1 MSVGVLYPFILFG
14 ISLLFSAILFSIKS
28 KKQNLNEIRKTI
40 REDAEKAFRS
50 LEQKVVETEEQVSLK
65 QVEAQET
72 CVYVE
77 KKIQELKDDG
87 EELSQLGDALN
98 TYRSMLAQL
107 NIATTQ
113 AHEYVVSTN
122 GDATKLQ
129 ELQHLIDS
137 HEKKTYNIL
146 QSFDSGVKEQKF
158 QLETIRTEIE
168 SQTNSSV
175 NQIIT
180 TRDDSLSQVS
190 NQIGKYQE
198 LFDKCDEIQST
209 HNAILKELIDSQAAY
224 QDKLNAIQKDFENKC
239 DTYLNSTTTK
249 LDEYLSQIQSSANDK
264 LSLVEG
270 SIIKNFEEE
279 LNSKK
284 EDTFLR
290 IDEVLQSSIRTIS
303 LYDEKLNGSN
313 GNELVRGVNKPS
325 NASLSDDIVK
335 PEIPSTSIHQNFIKE
350 DESLPVNSSIEDL
363 VEEPELPKK
372 EIKPKKKKRRKK
384 KKSNDDI
391 DILAGIDLI
400 DLPDTLSENKDEESI
415 EDVLPFESENSFDQ
429 EIPKN
434 IEDINLDSLSSIE
447 SFCSTNTTK
456 EDSISDSQLSD
467 TETKEEPV
475 VSVKE
480 PIESVPLEEKKET
493 ERNKKDIPLSKEE
506 QKKKLNGTGF
516 GNLLNSYG
524 SNKRVDEVKP
534 DTEPIKSFKPGS
546 IIEKLVEE
554 DKSNDKVPE
563 ESVDK
568 LETIESDKDIQK
580 DTVEEDIKVEKDEII
595 HDNDKKKTSYVPIG
609 EEEEILLD

>member
-239 DTYLNSTTTK
+239 DTYLNSTTTR

-303 LYDEKLNGSN
+303 LYDEKLNGSI

-400 DLPDTLSENKDEESI
+400 DLPDTLGENKDEELI
-415 EDVLPFESENSFDQ
+415 EDALPFESENSFEQ

-456 EDSISDSQLSD
+456 EDSISDFQLSD

-534 DTEPIKSFKPGS
+534 ETEPIKSFKPGS